1 MNEAMNKSFQK
12 SRGSLGQN
20 SKMSYNNFNKEDMK
34 KENIQPY
41 VSEFISLIQF
51 LLRIMGN
58 Y

>member
-1 MNEAMNKSFQK
+1 MNKSFQK

-41 VSEFISLIQF
+41 VSNFISLTEF

>member
-20 SKMSYNNFNKEDMK
+20 SKMSYNNFNKEDTK

-41 VSEFISLIQF
+41 VSKFINLLQF
-51 LLRIMGN
+51 LLRIIRN